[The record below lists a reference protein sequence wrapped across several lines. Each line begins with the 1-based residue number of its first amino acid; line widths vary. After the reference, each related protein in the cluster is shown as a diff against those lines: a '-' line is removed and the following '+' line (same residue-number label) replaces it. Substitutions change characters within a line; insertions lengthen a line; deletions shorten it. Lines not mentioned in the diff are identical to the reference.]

1 MKDHRGM
8 EDRDIHVAAAQGRL
22 KDLQK
27 IIQQNKRQRE
37 ARGWF
42 GLRPLHYAARSGSL
56 ECVEYLIKCGADV
69 NARCMEHRST
79 PLFYAATGGIAKLLI
94 AKGAEVNAVTK
105 QRRIPLDFAVQ
116 SLNEEVVDVLIA
128 NHADV
133 NYQSKTECFHT
144 MLQWALSPETTK
156 GYNRLLAERIIV
168 KLLDAGADPDAVNI
182 FNTSALHTACEY
194 GLTSIVKVLLSRGA
208 DPNKYDSYHKTAFDA
223 AGDKP
228 EILDL
233 LLPYKKDI
241 SLPVKPPRVR
251 ESPEEL
257 MKRLVSGGKVWKW
270 NLKRCSEADLDE
282 LERTHGVSLPASYIM
297 FLIHMGRGAG
307 VFLANG
313 WEIFYD
319 DLSKLGTKTDFSNKS
334 RFPKGAPL
342 ELAPNAFVFARNN
355 DNQHL
360 YFLLDGTEEDP
371 PVYGFDENGDKGL
384 LYDSFWDFFE
394 DML

>member
-1 MKDHRGM
+1 M
-8 EDRDIHVAAAQGRL
+8 EDRDIHVAAEQGRL
-22 KDLQK
+22 KDLQN

-56 ECVEYLIKCGADV
+56 DCVEYLIKCGADV
-69 NARCMEHRST
+69 NARCIESRST
-79 PLFYAATGGIAKLLI
+79 PLFYAATGSIAKLLI
-94 AKGAEVNAVTK
+94 ANNAEVNAVTK
-105 QRRIPLDFAVQ
+105 QRRIPLDFAIQ

-144 MLQWALSPETTK
+144 MIQWALAPESTK
-156 GYNRLLAERIIV
+156 GYNRLLAERIITR
-168 KLLDAGADPDAVNI
+168 LLDAGADVDAVNT
-182 FNTSALHTACEY
+182 FDTSALHSACSF
-194 GLTSIVKVLLSRGA
+194 GLINIVKLLLSRGA
-208 DPNKYDSYHKTAFDA
+208 DPNKYDIYQKTAFDA
-223 AGDKP
+223 AEDKP

-241 SLPVKPPRVR
+241 PLPRKPTRIR

-270 NLKRCSEADLDE
+270 NLKRCSEADLDD
-282 LERTHGVSLPASYIM
+282 LEKEHGVRLPSSYVT

-307 VFLANG
+307 VFLSKD
-313 WEIFYD
+313 WKIFFD
-319 DLSKLGTKTDFSNKS
+319 DLSKLGTKTDFSDKS

-342 ELAPNAFVFARNN
+342 KLESKAFVFARNK

-360 YFLLDGTEEDP
+360 YFIANSEEEDP
-371 PVYGFDENGDKGL
+371 PIFGFDENGDNGL

-394 DML
+394 DMLR